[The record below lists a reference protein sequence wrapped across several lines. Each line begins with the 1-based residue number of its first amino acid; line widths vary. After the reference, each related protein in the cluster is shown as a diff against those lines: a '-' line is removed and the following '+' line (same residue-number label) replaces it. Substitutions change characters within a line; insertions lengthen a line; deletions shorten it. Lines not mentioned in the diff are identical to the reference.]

1 MTKLAKKFKQIL
13 GKKYVKLDEQQSLL
27 ETNDEKNLNLN
38 STESNVKRTKSASSQ
53 EQSTNST
60 NPSSLTLEEE
70 LTIFYE
76 NLRLVGLW

>member
-1 MTKLAKKFKQIL
+1 MTKLTKKLKQIL

-38 STESNVKRTKSASSQ
+38 SKDSDVKRTESASP
-53 EQSTNST
+53 EQGNHVSTNASA
-60 NPSSLTLEEE
+60 LTVEEK

>member
-1 MTKLAKKFKQIL
+1 MTKLVKKLKQTLL

-27 ETNDEKNLNLN
+27 ETNDEKNLNSL
-38 STESNVKRTKSASSQ
+38 ESEVKRTKLASPK
-53 EQSTNST
+53 EGNHVSTNASAM
-60 NPSSLTLEEE
+60 TLEEE